1 MTEQELVGS
10 DALMLDCQRADMEVP
25 LKHFPMVTATQEQQS
40 ARCGNVVLA
49 QRLLFLQLVECLQTL
64 WDPWH
69 HTLLDSQAALAI
81 ELIEIKDMCTEGGA
95 RLPRTR
101 SAIPRQGGS

>member
-1 MTEQELVGS
+1 
-10 DALMLDCQRADMEVP
+10 MEVP

-49 QRLLFLQLVECLQTL
+49 QRLLFFTAGGVSPEPLG
-64 WDPWH
+64 PWH